1 MKKNTASQIGE
12 RELTRLSS
20 FLHVFSDET
29 RLRILF
35 ALLDRNMCVMHI
47 SEAVGASQSAVS
59 HQLAILRAQNIVKA
73 QRTGKS
79 IVYSVADAH
88 ISALLALA
96 LSHIREEQSCL

>member
-1 MKKNTASQIGE
+1 MTNNQARQIGE
-12 RELTRLSS
+12 RELTRLSD

-35 ALLDRNMCVMHI
+35 ALLERNLCVMHI
-47 SEAVGASQSAVS
+47 AQAIGASQSAVS
-59 HQLAILRAQNIVKA
+59 HQLAVLRAQNIVKA

-96 LSHIREEQSCL
+96 LTHIREEQSCM

>member
-96 LSHIREEQSCL
+96 LTHIREEQSCM

>member
-1 MKKNTASQIGE
+1 MKKNTSGVGE
-12 RELTRLSS
+12 REFSRLSS

-59 HQLAILRAQNIVKA
+59 HQLAILRAQNIVRA

-96 LSHIREEQSCL
+96 LTHIREEEPCT

>member
-1 MKKNTASQIGE
+1 MKKSQHGRIGE
-12 RELTRLSS
+12 QELTKLSD

-35 ALLDRNMCVMHI
+35 ALLERHMCVMHLA
-47 SEAVGASQSAVS
+47 EAVGASQSAVS
-59 HQLAILRAQNIVKA
+59 HQLSVLRTQNIVKA

-79 IVYSVADAH
+79 VIYSVADEH

-96 LSHIREEQSCL
+96 LTHIREERA